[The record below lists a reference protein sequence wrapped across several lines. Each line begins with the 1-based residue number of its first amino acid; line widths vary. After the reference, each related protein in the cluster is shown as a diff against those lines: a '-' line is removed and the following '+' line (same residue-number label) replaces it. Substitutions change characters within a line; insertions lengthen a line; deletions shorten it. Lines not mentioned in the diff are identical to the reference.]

1 MSIPAQSAQHAHP
14 VRPPGGLHYSWIIVG
29 VLVVVQVIGSAIS
42 QSAGVIVAPLRDP
55 HGGFGWGIGTIG
67 VLMAVYYLVGALFAP
82 VSGWLGERYGP
93 RRLMLAGG
101 LLYGGSMVLLG
112 LVRQPWHFLCAF
124 SVLLALTQSI
134 CMVPLMAAVSGWFR
148 RRLGLATGIL
158 WAAGGLGAAL
168 LAPLVG
174 ALLQV
179 LGWQGTFW
187 SLGMVGGGLILSLT
201 LLFRDRPADLGFLP
215 YGATAAD
222 PPPVVRPPAIE
233 RLRRQVF
240 TQHMQ
245 RTRAFWYLPLI
256 HGLGCAGHG
265 IVLIYVVPLAVE
277 RGLTL
282 VSASVILSLIAAW
295 SIGGRLLTPMVA
307 ERAGSKPIMAAAL
320 LIQGLTVPVLFWAHE
335 AWMFYLFGSL
345 FGIGFGGEMSAYL
358 VVNRQ
363 YFGMGPTS
371 TLYGWEIMGAM
382 LGHAVA
388 TGLAG
393 LVLARTGSFPAVL
406 ALSMA
411 FSFVGVLVILHL
423 ESTARVLIPHWEAA
437 LPPAA
442 RSIGSSGS
450 PHRLASRDLT
460 HGVRVH
466 QHEQQPPTRSRAQ
479 G

>member
-1 MSIPAQSAQHAHP
+1 
-14 VRPPGGLHYSWIIVG
+14 VG
-29 VLVVVQVIGSAIS
+29 ILVVVQVIGSAIS
-42 QSAGVIVAPLRDP
+42 QSAGIMVAPLRDP
-55 HGGFGWGIGTIG
+55 HGDFGWGIGTIG

-101 LLYGGSMVLLG
+101 LLYGSSMVLLG
-112 LVRQPWHFLCAF
+112 LVRRPWHFLLAF

-134 CMVPLMAAVSGWFR
+134 CMVPLMVAVSGWFR

-174 ALLQV
+174 TLMQA
-179 LGWQGTFW
+179 LGWQSTFW
-187 SLGMVGGGLILSLT
+187 SLGIVGGGMILSLT
-201 LLFRDRPADLGFLP
+201 LLFRNRPADLGLLP
-215 YGATAAD
+215 YGATAND
-222 PPPVVRPPAIE
+222 PPPVVRTPAIE

-240 TQHMQ
+240 TQHMR
-245 RTRAFWYLPLI
+245 RTRAFWSLPLI

-277 RGLTL
+277 QGLTL
-282 VSASVILSLIAAW
+282 VSASVILSLIAVW

-307 ERAGSKPIMAAAL
+307 ERSGGKPIMAAAL

-363 YFGMGPTS
+363 YFGPGPTS

-437 LPPAA
+437 LPPEA
-442 RSIGSSGS
+442 RSLWSSGGLS
-450 PHRLASRDLT
+450 N
-460 HGVRVH
+460 
-466 QHEQQPPTRSRAQ
+466 RAATVPEADRAMNTLR
-479 G
+479 